1 MIKIILAEGH
11 NVVRNGIKV
20 LLEKENDIEVI
31 AEAGNGEK
39 VLKLLE
45 EGYNPDIIITAINMA
60 PVTGFELLTQVKQN
74 YPHIKV
80 IILSRMDGI
89 DNILHAFKAGATG
102 YMLKSIEAGELIYGI
117 RHVSATN
124 ERYLCNEV
132 ALTLL
137 DKLLHSAVN
146 NSNIDAANIDMSNRE
161 IEVLSL
167 VSQGFTNQEIADK
180 LFTSKRTIESH
191 RQNLVEKTGTR
202 NTAALIRY
210 AVLNRIIG

>member
-11 NVVRNGIKV
+11 NVVRNGIKA

-39 VLKLLE
+39 VLELLN
-45 EGYNPDIIITAINMA
+45 EGQNPHIIITAINMA
-60 PVTGFELLTQVKQN
+60 PVTGFELLTRVKQIH
-74 YPHIKV
+74 PHIKV

-89 DNILHAFKAGATG
+89 DNILHAFKSGATG
-102 YMLKSIEAGELIYGI
+102 YMLKSIEASELIYGI
-117 RHVSATN
+117 RHVAATN